1 MLSCW
6 CFFRLKLIFPFVS
19 STAMSSTSSSV
30 LGAVA
35 VGAAAGALA
44 GVSAMAWDMLRHE
57 QFVAVAYNI

>member
-1 MLSCW
+1 
-6 CFFRLKLIFPFVS
+6 
-19 STAMSSTSSSV
+19 MSSTSSSV